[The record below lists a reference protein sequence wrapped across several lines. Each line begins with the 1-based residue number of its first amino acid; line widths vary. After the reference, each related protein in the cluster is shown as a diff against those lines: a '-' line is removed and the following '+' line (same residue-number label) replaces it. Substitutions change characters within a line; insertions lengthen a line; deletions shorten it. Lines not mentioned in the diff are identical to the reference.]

1 LVLSTI
7 QRHSLFAKL
16 SKCFFGQTQIDY
28 LGHVVSR
35 DGVKVDETK
44 IQVIKQWVVP
54 TSMKQLQAFL
64 GLVSYDRKFIWNF
77 AMLVAPL
84 TNLLKKD
91 VFHWST
97 KSQQAFDSL
106 KTTLTHTSVLAL
118 PNFVKPF
125 NEARK

>member
-1 LVLSTI
+1 ME
-7 QRHSLFAKL
+7 
-16 SKCFFGQTQIDY
+16 
-28 LGHVVSR
+28 HVVSQ

-44 IQVIKQWVVP
+44 IQAIKQWVVP
-54 TSMKQLQAFL
+54 TSMKQLRAFL
-64 GLVSYDRKFIWNF
+64 GLASYYCKFIWNF
-77 AMLVAPL
+77 AMLAAPL

-106 KTTLTHTSVLAL
+106 KTTLTHTPVLAL

-125 NEARK
+125 IPVTLLNDDKGPIFQPSIILDK